1 MENIKPIDRG
11 KQTHKIIKSSLKNVL
26 NNYEDF
32 ISAIEN
38 TVLRTNKI
46 IVVAYQFLRA
56 FIIEKYD
63 DNIKIDRQ
71 FMYNILKTVS
81 NNNKIDFKDND
92 KYKDIFKFYND
103 IFINH
108 MNYEFDNSNLSFIL
122 QYASIEMNTCFQNNI
137 MNHFKDYL
145 NRYINILFFNS
156 QKDEISKIKDK
167 TIRNDKYRTIKNDLR
182 LMKLDLYSNSKTEK
196 YNGFYKDWL
205 NENRNR
211 LVPKLLNDN
220 INYHLK
226 HSPYDFIKYSI
237 HINKEIEFLNKKPY
251 QIVPQ
256 RNNNVPKFI
265 TFDHAG
271 LVDILG
277 YDFIKYIDKNKLLND
292 IDKHNIENQKKYD
305 IKKSIKEKEGIID
318 IKDLRIITTDNIR
331 KDEIMLNPKI
341 YQNIVFSTLLD
352 FNKKVFR
359 KEKKNVF
366 NYQFKTDGVSIILDF
381 VNYRK
386 DKYETNEEKKNEK
399 LERELMFNED
409 KKIKKVKK
417 PRKANNTKQEEIF
430 RNSDDYIELENL
442 NKKQI
447 KKLNEEYIILGL
459 DPGKKSLCTIVD
471 EGKNMYQYNACNRRH
486 KTYAK
491 FQYKIQQKLKNEN
504 PNIKTLEG
512 FISDYSSKTLN
523 NEKYYDYIKVKN
535 DISELTKDYYNK
547 KVHRNLRFRMYCRTK
562 KAEYE
567 MLNEIENKFKK
578 EGKKIAIGYGNWSMN
593 NQMKNYFS
601 TPNQGLRRL
610 IHSRFLTIT
619 VDEYR
624 TSCRYYKTG
633 EELEN
638 FEYIKGEKTI
648 KCHKLLKTTIYTNP
662 KGENNCIY
670 IDRDRNGGKNILQCL
685 RNKLYNIER
694 PLFLQRKLITGSVIE

>member
-11 KQTHKIIKSSLKNVL
+11 KQTHKIIKSSLKNIL

-32 ISAIEN
+32 IPIIEN

-46 IVVAYQFLRA
+46 IIYGYQFLRA
-56 FIIEKYD
+56 FIIEKYN

-71 FMYNILKTVS
+71 FIYNILKTVS
-81 NNNKIDFKDND
+81 NNDKIKFDNND
-92 KYKDIFKFYND
+92 KYRDIFEFYND

-108 MNYEFDNSNLSFIL
+108 IDYKFDNSNLSFIL

-145 NRYINILFFNS
+145 NRYINILFLDPH
-156 QKDEISKIKDK
+156 KDDISKIKDK
-167 TIRNDKYRTIKNDLR
+167 NIRNEKYRTIKNDLR
-182 LMKLDLYSNSKTEK
+182 LMKLDLYSNSTEK
-196 YNGFYKDWL
+196 YEGIHKDWL
-205 NENRNR
+205 NENRNN

-226 HSPYDFIKYSI
+226 NSPYDFINYSI
-237 HINKEIEFLNKKPY
+237 YINKEIEKLNRRPY

-271 LVDILG
+271 IVDIFG
-277 YDFIKYIDKNKLLND
+277 YELIKSINKDKLKD
-292 IDKHNIENQKKYD
+292 IINIHNIENKKKHE
-305 IKKSIKEKEGIID
+305 IKSNKLKEENKELKELKIIN
-318 IKDLRIITTDNIR
+318 IDNIR
-331 KDEIMLNPKI
+331 KDEIMLNPKF
-341 YQNIVFSTLLD
+341 YQKSVFDTLLN
-352 FNKKVFR
+352 FNKKVFKR
-359 KEKKNVF
+359 EKKNVF

-386 DKYETNEEKKNEK
+386 DKYESNEEKKNEK
-399 LERELMFNED
+399 LERILMFNED
-409 KKIKKVKK
+409 KNKMKKSKKI
-417 PRKANNTKQEEIF
+417 RKANNKNQESIF
-430 RNSDDYIELENL
+430 NNGDEYIELENL

-471 EGKNMYQYNACNRRH
+471 ENKKIFQYNACNRRH

-491 FQYKIQQKLKNEN
+491 FQHKIQKKIRKEDNIDMYEN
-504 PNIKTLEG
+504 
-512 FISDYSSKTLN
+512 FISDFSCRTLN

-535 DISELTKDYYNK
+535 SISEVIKDFYNK
-547 KVHRNLRFRMYCRTK
+547 KVHRNLRFRMYCNTK
-562 KAEYE
+562 KSESQL
-567 MLNEIENKFKK
+567 LNDIEKKFNK

-593 NQMKNYFS
+593 SQMKNFYS
-601 TPNQGLRRL
+601 TPNQGFRKL

-619 VDEYR
+619 VDEFR
-624 TSCRYYKTG
+624 TSCKYYKTG
-633 EELEN
+633 TDLEN
-638 FEYIKGEKTI
+638 FEYVKNEKKV
-648 KCHKLLKTTIYTNP
+648 KCHKLLKTTINTNQ
-662 KGENNCIY
+662 KGKNNCIY
-670 IDRDRNGGKNILQCL
+670 IDRDRNGGKNILQCFI
-685 RNKLYNIER
+685 NKLCNKER
-694 PLFLQRKLITGSVIE
+694 PLFLQRNS

>member
-11 KQTHKIIKSSLKNVL
+11 KQTHKIIKSSLKNIL

-32 ISAIEN
+32 IPIIEN

-46 IVVAYQFLRA
+46 IIYGYQFLRA
-56 FIIEKYD
+56 FIVEKYN

-71 FMYNILKTVS
+71 FIYNILKTVS
-81 NNNKIDFKDND
+81 NNDKIKFDAND
-92 KYKDIFKFYND
+92 KYSDIFEFYNNV
-103 IFINH
+103 FINH
-108 MNYEFDNSNLSFIL
+108 IDYKFDNSNLSFIL

-145 NRYINILFFNS
+145 NRYINIIFLDS
-156 QKDEISKIKDK
+156 QKDDISKITDK
-167 TIRNDKYRTIKNDLR
+167 NIRNEKYRTIKNDLR
-182 LMKLDLYSNSKTEK
+182 LMKLDLYSNSIEK
-196 YNGFYKDWL
+196 YEGIHKDWL
-205 NENRNR
+205 NENRNN

-226 HSPYDFIKYSI
+226 NSPYDFINYSI
-237 HINKEIEFLNKKPY
+237 YINKEIEKLNRRPY

-271 LVDILG
+271 IVDIFG
-277 YDFIKYIDKNKLLND
+277 YELIKSINKDNLKD
-292 IDKHNIENQKKYD
+292 IINIHNIENKKKHE
-305 IKKSIKEKEGIID
+305 IKSNKLKEENKEVKELKIID
-318 IKDLRIITTDNIR
+318 IKNIR
-331 KDEIMLNPKI
+331 KDEIMLNPKF
-341 YQNIVFSTLLD
+341 YQKLIFETLLN
-352 FNKKVFR
+352 FNKKVFKR
-359 KEKKNVF
+359 EKKNVF

-386 DKYETNEEKKNEK
+386 DKYESNEEKKNEK

-409 KKIKKVKK
+409 KNKMKKSKKI
-417 PRKANNTKQEEIF
+417 RKANNKNQESIF
-430 RNSDDYIELENL
+430 NNSDEYIELEKL

-471 EGKNMYQYNACNRRH
+471 ENKKMFQYNACERRH

-491 FQYKIQQKLKNEN
+491 FQHKIQKKIRKEN
-504 PNIKTLEG
+504 NIDIYENI
-512 FISDYSSKTLN
+512 ISDFSCRTLN
-523 NEKYYDYIKVKN
+523 NTEYYDYVKVKN
-535 DISELTKDYYNK
+535 SITEVTKDFYNK
-547 KVHRNLRFRMYCRTK
+547 KVHRNLRFRMYCNTK
-562 KAEYE
+562 KSESQL
-567 MLNEIENKFKK
+567 LNAIEKKFNK

-593 NQMKNYFS
+593 SQMKNFFS
-601 TPNQGLRRL
+601 TPNQGFRKL
-610 IHSRFLTIT
+610 IHSKFLTIT
-619 VDEYR
+619 VDEFR

-638 FEYIKGEKTI
+638 FEYIKKEKKV
-648 KCHKLLKTTIYTNP
+648 KCHKLLKTSVNTNP

-685 RNKLYNIER
+685 TNKLCNKER
-694 PLFLQRKLITGSVIE
+694 PLFLQKNS

>member
-11 KQTHKIIKSSLKNVL
+11 KQTHKIIKSSLKNIL

-32 ISAIEN
+32 IPIIEN

-46 IVVAYQFLRA
+46 IIYGYQFLRA
-56 FIIEKYD
+56 FIVEKYN

-71 FMYNILKTVS
+71 FIYNILKTVS
-81 NNNKIDFKDND
+81 NNDKIKFDAND
-92 KYKDIFKFYND
+92 KYSDIFEFYNNV
-103 IFINH
+103 FINH
-108 MNYEFDNSNLSFIL
+108 IDYKFDNSNLSFIL

-145 NRYINILFFNS
+145 NRYINIIFLDS
-156 QKDEISKIKDK
+156 QKDDISKITDK
-167 TIRNDKYRTIKNDLR
+167 NIRNEKYRTIKNDLR
-182 LMKLDLYSNSKTEK
+182 LMKLDLYSNSIEK
-196 YNGFYKDWL
+196 YEGIHKDWL
-205 NENRNR
+205 NENRNN

-226 HSPYDFIKYSI
+226 NSPYDFINYSI
-237 HINKEIEFLNKKPY
+237 YINKEIEKLNRRPY

-271 LVDILG
+271 IVDIFG
-277 YDFIKYIDKNKLLND
+277 YELIKSINKDNLKD
-292 IDKHNIENQKKYD
+292 IINIHNIENKKKHE
-305 IKKSIKEKEGIID
+305 IKSNKLKEENKEVKELKIID
-318 IKDLRIITTDNIR
+318 IKNIR
-331 KDEIMLNPKI
+331 KDEIMLNPKF
-341 YQNIVFSTLLD
+341 YQKLIFETLLN
-352 FNKKVFR
+352 FNKKVFKR
-359 KEKKNVF
+359 EKKNVF

-386 DKYETNEEKKNEK
+386 DKYESNEEKKNEK

-409 KKIKKVKK
+409 KNKMKKSKKI
-417 PRKANNTKQEEIF
+417 RKANNKNQESIF
-430 RNSDDYIELENL
+430 NNSDEYIELEKL

-471 EGKNMYQYNACNRRH
+471 ENKKMFQYNACERRH

-491 FQYKIQQKLKNEN
+491 FQHKIQKKIRKEN
-504 PNIKTLEG
+504 NIDIYENI
-512 FISDYSSKTLN
+512 ISDFSCRTLN
-523 NEKYYDYIKVKN
+523 NTEYYDYVKVKN
-535 DISELTKDYYNK
+535 SITEVTKDFYNK
-547 KVHRNLRFRMYCRTK
+547 KIHRNLRFRMYCTTK
-562 KAEYE
+562 KSESQL
-567 MLNEIENKFKK
+567 LNNIENKFKI

-593 NQMKNYFS
+593 NQMKNFFS
-601 TPNQGLRRL
+601 TPNQGFRKL
-610 IHSRFLTIT
+610 IHSKFLTIT
-619 VDEYR
+619 VDEFR

-638 FEYIKGEKTI
+638 FEYIKKEKKV
-648 KCHKLLKTTIYTNP
+648 KCHKLLKTSVNTNP

-685 RNKLYNIER
+685 TNKLCNKER
-694 PLFLQRKLITGSVIE
+694 PLFLQKNS

>member
-11 KQTHKIIKSSLKNVL
+11 KQTHKIIKSSLKNIL

-32 ISAIEN
+32 IPIIEN

-46 IVVAYQFLRA
+46 IIYGYQFLRA
-56 FIIEKYD
+56 FIIEKYN

-71 FMYNILKTVS
+71 FIYNILKTVS
-81 NNNKIDFKDND
+81 NNNKIKFDNND
-92 KYKDIFKFYND
+92 KYRDIFKFYNNV
-103 IFINH
+103 FINH
-108 MNYEFDNSNLSFIL
+108 IDYKFDNSNLSFIL

-145 NRYINILFFNS
+145 NRYINILFLDY
-156 QKDEISKIKDK
+156 QKDDISKIKDK
-167 TIRNDKYRTIKNDLR
+167 NIRNEKYRNIKNDLR
-182 LMKLDLYSNSKTEK
+182 LMKLDLYSNSTEK
-196 YNGFYKDWL
+196 YEGIHKGWL
-205 NENRNR
+205 NENRNN

-226 HSPYDFIKYSI
+226 NSPYDFINYSI
-237 HINKEIEFLNKKPY
+237 YINKQIEKLNRRPY

-271 LVDILG
+271 IVDIFG
-277 YDFIKYIDKNKLLND
+277 YELIKYMNKDNLKD
-292 IDKHNIENQKKYD
+292 IINIHNIENKKKHE
-305 IKKSIKEKEGIID
+305 IKSNKLKEENKEVKELKIID
-318 IKDLRIITTDNIR
+318 INNIR
-331 KDEIMLNPKI
+331 KDEIMLNPKF
-341 YQNIVFSTLLD
+341 YQKLIFETLLN
-352 FNKKVFR
+352 FNKKVFKR
-359 KEKKNVF
+359 EKKNVF

-386 DKYETNEEKKNEK
+386 DKYESNEEKKNEK

-409 KKIKKVKK
+409 KNKMKKSKKI
-417 PRKANNTKQEEIF
+417 RKANNKNQESIF
-430 RNSDDYIELENL
+430 NNSDEYIELEKL

-471 EGKNMYQYNACNRRH
+471 ENKKMFQYNACERRH

-491 FQYKIQQKLKNEN
+491 FQHKIQKKIRKED
-504 PNIKTLEG
+504 NIDMYEK
-512 FISDYSSKTLN
+512 FISDFSCRTLN
-523 NEKYYDYIKVKN
+523 NDKYYDYIKFKN
-535 DISELTKDYYNK
+535 SISEITKDFYNK
-547 KVHRNLRFRMYCRTK
+547 KVHRNLRFRMYCNTK
-562 KAEYE
+562 KSESQL
-567 MLNEIENKFKK
+567 LNAIEKKFNK

-593 NQMKNYFS
+593 SQMKNFFS
-601 TPNQGLRRL
+601 TPNQGFRKL

-619 VDEYR
+619 VDEFR
-624 TSCRYYKTG
+624 TSCKYYKTG
-633 EELEN
+633 TDLEN
-638 FEYIKGEKTI
+638 FEYVKNEKKV
-648 KCHKLLKTTIYTNP
+648 KCHKLLKTTINTNP

-685 RNKLYNIER
+685 TNKLCNKER
-694 PLFLQRKLITGSVIE
+694 PLFLQRNS